1 MFITFE
7 GIDGAGK
14 TTLSKHLFDWLMSN
28 GHNAIWTKEPT
39 LDFIPSDDPQ
49 ENLNNL
55 LIDRQN
61 HLDNLIIPNLNN
73 GVIVISDRYHDSTLA
88 YQGYAQGLDVPD
100 YPYFLE
106 PDLTFLLDVRPDTAI
121 ERISKRPN
129 KERYEDEKFLARVV
143 NGYRTLYWLRWDN
156 DGNYLLHHNPRIQMI
171 QAEPA
176 GRYFSLEYN
185 KKIVE
190 NVVKNKLN

>member
-14 TTLSKHLFDWLMSN
+14 TTLSKHLFDWLISN
-28 GHNAIWTKEPT
+28 GHNTIWTKEPT

-49 ENLNNL
+49 ENLKNL

-73 GVIVISDRYHDSTLA
+73 GAIVISDRYHDSTLA
-88 YQGYAQGLDVPD
+88 YQGYAQGLKVPD

-129 KERYEDEKFLARVV
+129 KERYEDEKFLARVA
-143 NGYRTLYWLRWDN
+143 NGYRILYWCGRLN
-156 DGNYLLHHNPRIQMI
+156 CEGPNPRFKLLST
-171 QAEPA
+171 ERC
-176 GRYFSLEYN
+176 GEYFTLEHN
-185 KKIVE
+185 KSIVE
-190 NVVKNKLN
+190 NVVKNKLKWRPK